1 MGEEAPNTYNE
12 KVYAFGLVTI
22 GEGSVVPSD
31 VSVGKNTAISGVTM
45 KEDYPDGALLS
56 GGVIIKAG
64 DAE

>member
-1 MGEEAPNTYNE
+1 M
-12 KVYAFGLVTI
+12 
-22 GEGSVVPSD
+22 VPSD